1 MPHWRVLELPVV
13 RDRRARYLN
22 PRSLRRR
29 MSRVLAA
36 LAITLVHVG
45 SRGHSGHGR
54 LGRALRLLTPI
65 GHRSRSSGQLE
76 VSTLSR
82 PKLRPEIDLIATPEF
97 V

>member
-29 MSRVLAA
+29 MGRVLAA

-45 SRGHSGHGR
+45 SRGLADMADWVGHF
-54 LGRALRLLTPI
+54 A
-65 GHRSRSSGQLE
+65 
-76 VSTLSR
+76 
-82 PKLRPEIDLIATPEF
+82 F
-97 V
+97 